1 MRPTKALWHGALLLS
16 LLFLMNPGQ
25 GLTAPVVQANLNIT
39 SPVEGSTLSGLVSV
53 QGTATHSNF
62 ESYGVLYATGSTV
75 TAETNWRL
83 DLPINWNVRSMVV
96 NGELGVWDTTQVP
109 NGPYVLA
116 LVVYEVGNTN
126 PNVHFVNNLTVAN
139 QEMTPTPEVT
149 ETPTP
154 DPNATP
160 TPDPLQPVAGVTP
173 IVATVELPPTMTPN
187 PTATISPNATPT
199 EEEDE
204 DEGINPADILSGAAI
219 KEAFVTGVWLAVF
232 LYVIGGL
239 YLLTK
244 AAVRYY
250 LRQMRRRQRS

>member
-1 MRPTKALWHGALLLS
+1 MRPTKALWHGALLLFI
-16 LLFLMNPGQ
+16 LCLMNAGQ
-25 GLTAPVVQANLNIT
+25 GLAAPTAQANLSIT
-39 SPVEGSTLSGLVSV
+39 SPTEGSTLSGTVSI

-62 ESYGVLYATGSTV
+62 ESYGVLYATGSNV

-83 DLPINWNVRSMVV
+83 DLPITWNVRSMVV

-109 NGPYVLA
+109 NGQYVLA

-126 PNVHFVNNLTVAN
+126 PNVHFVNNLTVFN
-139 QEMTPTPEVT
+139 QEATPTPEVT

-160 TPDPLQPVAGVTP
+160 TPDPLQPAAGVTP
-173 IVATVELPPTMTPN
+173 AVATVELPPTGTPR
-187 PTATISPNATPT
+187 PTATLAPDVASS
-199 EEEDE
+199 EED
-204 DEGINPADILSGAAI
+204 DEEGFNPADILSGAAI
-219 KEAFVTGVWLAVF
+219 KEAFVTGVWLAIF
-232 LYVIGGL
+232 LYAMGGIYVL
-239 YLLTK
+239 AK

>member
-1 MRPTKALWHGALLLS
+1 MRLTRALWHGALLLF
-16 LLFLMNPGQ
+16 LFCFINAGS
-25 GLTAPVVQANLNIT
+25 GLAAPVAQANLSIT
-39 SPVEGSTLSGLVSV
+39 SPTEGSTLSGLVSV

-75 TAETNWRL
+75 TSETNWRL
-83 DLPINWNVRSMVV
+83 DLPISWNVRSMVV

-109 NGPYVLA
+109 NGQYVLA
-116 LVVYEVGNTN
+116 LVVYEVGNTT
-126 PNVHFVNNLTVAN
+126 PNVHFINNLTVAN

-154 DPNATP
+154 DPNATA
-160 TPDPLQPVAGVTP
+160 TPDPLQPVTNLTP
-173 IVATVELPPTMTPN
+173 VVATVELPPTGTPN
-187 PTATISPNATPT
+187 PTATLSPNVTPT
-199 EEEDE
+199 AESSDKF
-204 DEGINPADILSGAAI
+204 DPADIFSGAAI

-239 YLLTK
+239 YVLTK